1 MKKLFFVFLALFS
14 ALDAQ
19 VSSLD
24 IENIK
29 NQQLDLI
36 REEMKALQTTSVDT
50 STDTDFKEVTVISS
64 PSKKAISEFFGYEYL
79 LNDVS
84 FVDFP
89 ESVSLGFHSHHKEVD
104 RDVLAL

>member
-1 MKKLFFVFLALFS
+1 MKKIFFVFLALFS

-36 REEMKALQTTSVDT
+36 RDEIKAFQDT
-50 STDTDFKEVTVISS
+50 ETDDVIAPDFKEVTVV
-64 PSKKAISEFFGYEYL
+64 PETSKEVPSEFFGYDYFT
-79 LNDVS
+79 NDVS
-84 FVDFP
+84 FVDNIPPPSDFR
-89 ESVSLGFHSHHKEVD
+89 L
-104 RDVLAL
+104 

>member
-1 MKKLFFVFLALFS
+1 MKKFLFVFLALFS

-36 REEMKALQTTSVDT
+36 REEVKAFKLQ
-50 STDTDFKEVTVISS
+50 
-64 PSKKAISEFFGYEYL
+64 A
-79 LNDVS
+79 
-84 FVDFP
+84 
-89 ESVSLGFHSHHKEVD
+89 
-104 RDVLAL
+104 